1 MQVILLE
8 KVGRLGNVGDVVKV
22 RPGFGRN
29 FLIPQKKAVRATDS
43 NVKEFEKKRADL
55 EKRNAELKA
64 TAEKQAKK
72 MDGISVKIVRQ
83 ASEDGKLYG
92 SISVRDVADALKEQG
107 YEIERRLIDLNSVIK
122 NLGAYTATIT
132 LHPEVKIPC
141 KLEVVRTL
149 EASAYDD
156 MATEESTGVEAEDSG
171 EENEE

>member
-22 RPGFGRN
+22 RPGYGRN

-43 NVKEFEKKRADL
+43 NVQEFEKKRADL
-55 EKRNAELKA
+55 EKRNTEMKSV
-64 TAEKQAKK
+64 AEKQAKK
-72 MDGISVKIVRQ
+72 MEGISVKIVRQ

-92 SISVRDVADALKEQG
+92 SISVRDVSEALNEQG

-156 MATEESTGVEAEDSG
+156 LAEESAGVQAEDSG